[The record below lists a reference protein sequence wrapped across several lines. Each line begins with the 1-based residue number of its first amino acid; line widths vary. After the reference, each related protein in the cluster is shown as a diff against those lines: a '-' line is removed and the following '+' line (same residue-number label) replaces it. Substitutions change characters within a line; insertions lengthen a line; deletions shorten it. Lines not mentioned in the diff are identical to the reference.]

1 MVGLFMMLTIMVN
14 LQLIGFRKDNMKLT
28 EQRQKQI
35 MKNNPNQ
42 PFDICSK
49 CGGVQ
54 LYGTMKDINE
64 IDFDLICNDCIN
76 QQASKQK
83 G

>member
-1 MVGLFMMLTIMVN
+1 MYIHSHHNLKLTSE
-14 LQLIGFRKDNMKLT
+14 RASRTDNMKLT
-28 EQRQKQI
+28 EQQQKQI

-49 CGGVQ
+49 CEGVQ

-64 IDFDLICNDCIN
+64 INFDLICNDCIN
-76 QQASKQK
+76 QQASEQK

>member
-1 MVGLFMMLTIMVN
+1 
-14 LQLIGFRKDNMKLT
+14 MKLT
-28 EQRQKQI
+28 EQQQKQI

-64 IDFDLICNDCIN
+64 IDFDLICNDCIK
-76 QQASKQK
+76 QQAPSSKLDNK
-83 G
+83 